1 MCLLMMQWLHNKV
14 VLDTTSVAAVLT
26 SSNYFHQLCKSPVC
40 GSLFERDFIEF
51 LYRRSD
57 QKKRTTLK
65 MFSSLTHNATVTL
78 STKLWSCDQFKA
90 LNF

>member
-51 LYRRSD
+51 LYSRSD
-57 QKKRTTLK
+57 QKKKDNPQNVL
-65 MFSSLTHNATVTL
+65 
-78 STKLWSCDQFKA
+78 FKQKA
-90 LNF
+90 RDKRVGFF